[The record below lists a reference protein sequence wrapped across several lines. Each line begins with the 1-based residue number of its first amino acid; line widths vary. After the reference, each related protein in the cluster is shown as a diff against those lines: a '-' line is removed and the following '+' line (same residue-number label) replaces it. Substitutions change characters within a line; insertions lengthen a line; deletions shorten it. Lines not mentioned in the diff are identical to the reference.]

1 MISEINLFNLKLLS
15 MAVVDG
21 RGELFSSLYTSV
33 VFVNLKWSIYHS
45 FISMITFLKDLKCA
59 CSQFLP
65 DILEQKSDKNPS
77 SSYFLSNTRTI
88 SLFVNS
94 GDIELFQQIYQSFEA
109 VENFSF
115 ENQTIISLLF
125 F

>member
-1 MISEINLFNLKLLS
+1 
-15 MAVVDG
+15 
-21 RGELFSSLYTSV
+21 
-33 VFVNLKWSIYHS
+33 
-45 FISMITFLKDLKCA
+45 MITFLKDLKCA